1 MDENLRSEDLDP
13 REVLAEIDGASNE
26 MVASS
31 EAPRSFTVAF
41 VALVATIFAL
51 LNVVSWPIIYGLSAL
66 SIPLG
71 VWYYLL
77 MRKRPKPR
85 APLSPSGAYVAYF
98 FLLML
103 VLQFSRFWEAGSWGR
118 VAVKW
123 LALFVLLWFSLSGML
138 TAAMKK
144 RLKDANESHR

>member
-1 MDENLRSEDLDP
+1 MDKSPRSEDFDP
-13 REVLAEIDGASNE
+13 REVLAEIDGTSKE

-31 EAPRSFTVAF
+31 EAPRSFMVAF

-51 LNVVSWPIIYGLSAL
+51 LNVASWPIIYGLSAL

-85 APLSPSGAYVAYF
+85 ASLSPSGAYVAYF

-103 VLQFSRFWEAGSWGR
+103 VLQFSRFWEPGSWGG
-118 VAVKW
+118 VTAKW
-123 LALFVLLWFSLSGML
+123 LALFVLLWFSLSGL
-138 TAAMKK
+138 RTAAMKK